1 MTKEGLILPVK
12 VIPRAAKNA
21 VAGWEN
27 EELKVRLNAVPEKG
41 EANEAL
47 IHFLA
52 KTWKL
57 SKSSFSIISG
67 ETSRHK
73 KILIRGVTLEYLREI
88 LQNANDSKKSVGGS
102 PRCPPPG
109 TGTHAG
115 TFTN

>member
-1 MTKEGLILPVK
+1 MTKEGLVLPIK

-21 VAGWEN
+21 IAGWEN

-73 KILIRGVTLEYLREI
+73 KILIRGVTLESLTKI
-88 LQNANDSKKSVGGS
+88 LNSAHDN
-102 PRCPPPG
+102 PRK
-109 TGTHAG
+109 
-115 TFTN
+115 